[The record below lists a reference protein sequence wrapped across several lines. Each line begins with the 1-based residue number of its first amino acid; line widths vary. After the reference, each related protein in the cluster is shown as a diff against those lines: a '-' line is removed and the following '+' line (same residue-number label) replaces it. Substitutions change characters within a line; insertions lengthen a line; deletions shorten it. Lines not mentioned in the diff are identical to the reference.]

1 MHRLWNRIDFAF
13 SSAWQNFWRNAAVSV
28 ASVLIVW
35 VVLLA
40 LGSLLLVLHSLDQI
54 VALEKTKARAISV
67 YLADTTPISS
77 AMDFKLH
84 LENDPRV
91 TNVIYV
97 SKDQAMARFRQLP
110 ALDPSVIDTL
120 GTNPL
125 PASLDVTVRDI
136 RDLAAIDQE
145 VRSSPLVDKSP
156 ATNYEPNVIDK
167 IILLARVAG
176 IAGLVLIIGLTG
188 LSVFI
193 IMLTIRTAIYLRRK
207 EIEVMKLV
215 GRVAATN
222 LPVLITG
229 ESGTGKEIVA
239 KAIHRRSPRAD
250 KPFVAVNCGALPA
263 ELIESELFGHIRGS
277 FTGATVDRRGLWQE
291 ADRGTVFLD
300 EITET
305 SLAFQVKLLRAL
317 QEGEIRRVGSNQ
329 TQRVD
334 VRVIAA
340 TNRDAELEVSE
351 GRFRQD
357 LLYRLNAVTIHLPAL
372 RDRRED
378 IHPLVTYFAERTIG
392 SNARPVGFSKDAM
405 RLLENYDWP
414 GNIRELENA
423 VVRAAALCDQVV
435 RPEDLPDRVRNYS
448 KTSMTNR
455 ESFPAST
462 DSETAN
468 EVLLPLSEVERRH
481 ILRVLTRTG
490 GNKQA
495 AARLLGIDRTTLQ
508 RKLERYDLEKTE
520 LNGIAG
526 KEQQG

>member
-1 MHRLWNRIDFAF
+1 MQEGTMHRLWNRIDFAF

-54 VALEKTKARAISV
+54 VALEKTKASAISV
-67 YLADTTPISS
+67 YLADTTPLSS

-167 IILLARVAG
+167 IV
-176 IAGLVLIIGLTG
+176 VLTG

-215 GRVAATN
+215 GATDWFVRWPFIVEGLIVGVVGAAVA
-222 LPVLITG
+222 VLIVG
-229 ESGTGKEIVA
+229 FGY
-239 KAIHRRSPRAD
+239 RP
-250 KPFVAVNCGALPA
+250 AVVNLQSV
-263 ELIESELFGHIRGS
+263 LIFIP
-277 FTGATVDRRGLWQE
+277 
-291 ADRGTVFLD
+291 
-300 EITET
+300 
-305 SLAFQVKLLRAL
+305 LAFDPAYLRVVLAAMLVFGLLL
-317 QEGEIRRVGSNQ
+317 GSVGSYLG
-329 TQRVD
+329 
-334 VRVIAA
+334 VR
-340 TNRDAELEVSE
+340 
-351 GRFRQD
+351 RF
-357 LLYRLNAVTIHLPAL
+357 L
-372 RDRRED
+372 
-378 IHPLVTYFAERTIG
+378 
-392 SNARPVGFSKDAM
+392 
-405 RLLENYDWP
+405 
-414 GNIRELENA
+414 
-423 VVRAAALCDQVV
+423 
-435 RPEDLPDRVRNYS
+435 
-448 KTSMTNR
+448 
-455 ESFPAST
+455 
-462 DSETAN
+462 
-468 EVLLPLSEVERRH
+468 
-481 ILRVLTRTG
+481 
-490 GNKQA
+490 KQ
-495 AARLLGIDRTTLQ
+495 
-508 RKLERYDLEKTE
+508 
-520 LNGIAG
+520 
-526 KEQQG
+526 